1 VTVQDLTTDYY
12 EHFLGELHL
21 FLIDIFYLNDQNVCN
36 MKLIFTLLLL
46 LGGTAISAQNTIDGN
61 WKGTRETPNGSFEI
75 NYTFKVEGTEL
86 NGTWKSQIGET
97 KLEKGK
103 VDGKKFSF
111 TISFNDMTINSTGE
125 VINENEILI
134 KNERGEMKLTRVKS

>member
-1 VTVQDLTTDYY
+1 
-12 EHFLGELHL
+12 
-21 FLIDIFYLNDQNVCN
+21 
-36 MKLIFTLLLL
+36 MKIILTLLLL
-46 LGGTAISAQNTIDGN
+46 IGGTAAFSQNTLDGN
-61 WKGTRETPNGSFEI
+61 WKGTRETPNGNFEI

-86 NGTWKSQIGET
+86 TGTWKTQFGEA

-111 TISFNDMTINSTGE
+111 SISFNDLTINNTGE
-125 VINENEILI
+125 VISENEILI

>member
-1 VTVQDLTTDYY
+1 
-12 EHFLGELHL
+12 
-21 FLIDIFYLNDQNVCN
+21 
-36 MKLIFTLLLL
+36 MKIIFTLLLL
-46 LGGTAISAQNTIDGN
+46 IGGITVSAQNTIDGN
-61 WKGTRETPNGSFEI
+61 WKGTRETPNGNFEI

-86 NGTWKSQIGET
+86 TGTWKTQFGEA

-111 TISFNDMTINSTGE
+111 SISFNDLTINNTGE
-125 VINENEILI
+125 VISENEILI